1 MRRSV
6 LANLV
11 ILAVTVAIV
20 AGAFASFQ
28 RKRSSFERIDFT
40 FTRDN
45 GVVVVK
51 AVDPGSGAETSGLR
65 PGDQI
70 WLIGETP
77 SSEIE
82 GLQKTLRRIGQ
93 QVPMVVAREGRT
105 FRLNYRVPE
114 LKIDYAYLIL
124 SFIGFLYLA
133 IGLFTLFRGGRRES
147 TLFYF
152 VTLLSFIVYVYTPA
166 GNIDFSYKVLQ
177 LVEELATILLPP
189 LTLNFFLVF
198 PRPIVRYRRLIAAM
212 YIPPALLAAWDFD
225 LLVLGNRLAIAAP
238 YRSLLLIQHWELV
251 HFAIYFTLAV
261 VALAYTY
268 QTAAA
273 VGKKQI
279 KWIYLGMALGFVPF
293 LLVYLVPYLVIG
305 SVKPIYSTISILPL
319 ALIPLAFA
327 VSILKYKLWDVE
339 VVIKEILAYSVTF
352 IFGMIAFSTV
362 NLILSHVIEERSALE
377 RNFLAF
383 TSGLLIAGVLIP
395 VKGRIESVIEM
406 LVYRDS
412 YKHRRA
418 ITEFAQELATFHD
431 VHELISMMRERLRD
445 ALGLQRMNLFTREGA
460 SLVIYDAEAEIP
472 RRASIIDFGAMP
484 TEGPL
489 VLTDPRLP
497 EGSELPW
504 QLLRAGYRYLFPLR
518 NRGELQGLLLLGT
531 KRNEEPL
538 SRDDLHLVESLC
550 APVALAIEN
559 SRLYGRLRRQLEEIR
574 ALKEYNENIIES
586 SSSAIAV
593 VAFDGTVLTAN
604 HAFWELIGGIGP
616 GEVIDEPMTTLFPP
630 YDEMRR
636 TKARSITTNFE
647 NRNGEEKEVTIT
659 ASPLNADEHDG
670 ARVLVIGDITERVR
684 LERELQ
690 DKERL
695 ASLGLLAAGVAHEVN
710 TPLTG
715 ISSYAQL
722 LLADT
727 QPDDPRYRLL
737 KKMEAQSFRA
747 SHLVNNLLD
756 LIANR
761 PRSREIVN
769 IPSLI
774 AATVAL
780 HEDLFKPKSIR
791 VHVAPMEAFEVQGN
805 VHELQQV
812 LTNILLNARDA
823 VSDEGNIWISAEE
836 NGPKIS
842 ISIRDDGKGIPAD
855 IIDRIFE
862 PLVTTRRGQGGT
874 GLGLAITRRILHASD
889 GDVTVESTPGAGA
902 EFTITLPRRSSGSA
916 DQSIARSESP
926 RPVLAGSDPDPR
938 VH

>member
-11 ILAVTVAIV
+11 ILALTVAIV

-51 AVDPGSGAETSGLR
+51 AVDPGSGAETSGLK

-70 WLIGETP
+70 WLIGDTP
-77 SSEIE
+77 SNEIE

-93 QVPMVVAREGRT
+93 TVPMVIAREGRT

-124 SFIGFLYLA
+124 SFIGFLYIA

-166 GNIDFSYKVLQ
+166 GDIDFSYKVLQ

-362 NLILSHVIEERSALE
+362 NLVLSHVIEERSALE

-460 SLVIYDAEAEIP
+460 SLVIYDAEAGIP
-472 RRASIIDFGAMP
+472 RRASIVDFGAMP
-484 TEGPL
+484 TGGPL

-504 QLLRAGYRYLFPLR
+504 QLLRVGYRYLFPLR
-518 NRGELQGLLLLGT
+518 NRSELQGLLLVGT

-616 GEVIDEPMTTLFPP
+616 GEAIDEPMASLFPP

-659 ASPLNADEHDG
+659 ASPLNADEPDG
-670 ARVLVIGDITERVR
+670 ARVLVIGDITDRVR

-769 IPSLI
+769 IPALI

-780 HEDLFKPKSIR
+780 HEDLFKPKNIHI
-791 VHVAPMEAFEVQGN
+791 HVEPMAASDVQGN
-805 VHELQQV
+805 FHELQQV

-823 VSDEGNIWISAEE
+823 VSDEGNIWISAVE

-842 ISIRDDGKGIPAD
+842 IRIKDDGKGIPAD

-862 PLVTTRRGQGGT
+862 PLMTTRRGQGGT

-902 EFTITLPRRSSGSA
+902 EFTITLPRRGSGSA
-916 DQSIARSESP
+916 DQSISRSESP

-938 VH
+938 IH